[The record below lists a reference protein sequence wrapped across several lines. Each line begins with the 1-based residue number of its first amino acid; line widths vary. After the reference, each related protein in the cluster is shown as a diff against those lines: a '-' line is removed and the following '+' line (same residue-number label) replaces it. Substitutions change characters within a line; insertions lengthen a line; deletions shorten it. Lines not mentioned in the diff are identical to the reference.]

1 MDAGNGPSVP
11 GSLRFLTGPL
21 VGNAYQVTKSIIHLG
36 REPGN
41 DVVISDPSVSRHHAE
56 ISWNNGVWSIK
67 KLASQNILTINQKDI
82 QQVAPLNDGDTI
94 GFGAQTTCLFLTN
107 ISNGVRPSQ
116 QTPAAKMVSLHGSPP
131 PPPPPVTPFIP
142 PEPGRGAIAST
153 ERVSLSGIQNGVPGQ
168 SRPGSGVGVPTL
180 EVSTN
185 VDTGKASL
193 PIDET
198 GDQYW
203 A

>member
-116 QTPAAKMVSLHGSPP
+116 QTPAAKNGF
-131 PPPPPVTPFIP
+131 TPWI
-142 PEPGRGAIAST
+142 ST
-153 ERVSLSGIQNGVPGQ
+153 
-168 SRPGSGVGVPTL
+168 
-180 EVSTN
+180 ST
-185 VDTGKASL
+185 TSCRTFYT
-193 PIDET
+193 I
-198 GDQYW
+198 
-203 A
+203 